1 MYFLYLSRSELTKS
15 YITINTKNGKTKTIE
30 KIIPIIQVEDP
41 NETSVIEYLGE
52 LEEAVHLAQDAFSQK
67 PKIEE
72 YSRRKYTRR
81 LKFGV
86 HLELSSGR
94 PNFFYTVSSIS
105 KIFCKHICIILKQLS
120 IFQTACKFILLHKDI
135 KDSRKRWNDSG
146 YASSRPKLP
155 CLISGF

>member
-1 MYFLYLSRSELTKS
+1 MKNFISVFYWYRSIRKLSLSGFIGIGRYEKRLSDGHTLTHMYFLYLSRSELTKS

-105 KIFCKHICIILKQLS
+105 KIFRKHIL
-120 IFQTACKFILLHKDI
+120 F
-135 KDSRKRWNDSG
+135 
-146 YASSRPKLP
+146 
-155 CLISGF
+155 